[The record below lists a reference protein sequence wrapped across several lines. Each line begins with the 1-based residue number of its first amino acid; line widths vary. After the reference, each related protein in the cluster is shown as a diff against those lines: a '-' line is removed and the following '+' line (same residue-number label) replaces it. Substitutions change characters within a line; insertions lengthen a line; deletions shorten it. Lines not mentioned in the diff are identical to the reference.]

1 MNRRFA
7 PFFLMIAVA
16 IVAAGTCCVI
26 MFWVIKPQHHD
37 AGHSDQTSAHSWIH
51 TQLHLTDKQEKALIP
66 IEQRYEEQKKHFSE
80 LMRIANA
87 DLAKILLEERV
98 DSPRVDAA
106 VARVHEAHGRL
117 QKAVLAHVFEM
128 QAVLTPEQYE
138 KLLRFTA
145 EALREAEPGR

>member
-7 PFFLMIAVA
+7 PFLLLIAVA
-16 IVAAGTCCVI
+16 AVAAGTCWII
-26 MFWVIKPQHHD
+26 MTWVIKP
-37 AGHSDQTSAHSWIH
+37 GHGDVGHTDQASAHGWIH
-51 TQLHLTDKQEKALIP
+51 TQLQLTDEQEKALIP

-87 DLAKILLEERV
+87 ELAKIILEERV

-106 VARVHEAHGRL
+106 VARIHEAHGGL

-145 EALREAEPGR
+145 EALREAEPRR